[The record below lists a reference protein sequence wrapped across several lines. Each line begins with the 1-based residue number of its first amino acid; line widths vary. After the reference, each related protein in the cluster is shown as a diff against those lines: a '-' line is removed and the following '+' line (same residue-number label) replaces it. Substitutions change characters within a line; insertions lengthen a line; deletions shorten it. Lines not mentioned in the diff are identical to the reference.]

1 MTDHSDPPAGSVFA
15 VMALFVVVGFP
26 LVGYLWETLNQVMS
40 ADVNPGR
47 VLISIPVL
55 LALAGWVALL
65 ARRVRR
71 WST

>member
-1 MTDHSDPPAGSVFA
+1 
-15 VMALFVVVGFP
+15 MALFVVVGFP